1 MRNIL
6 LVDDEP
12 GTLSRYK
19 EFLLNIEGYNVD
31 AFSDSQKAE
40 NFAQVNPPCND
51 LVVMDIR
58 IPGPNGLQ
66 VQVKGTRYLQ
76 QFLSAAY
83 GKAKVKSRSFV
94 VRQR

>member
-31 AFSDSQKAE
+31 AFRDSQKAE

-66 VQVKGTRYLQ
+66 VYYRSKALGICSNFYL
-76 QFLSAAY
+76 LLT
-83 GKAKVKSRSFV
+83 GRLK
-94 VRQR
+94 